1 MRQII
6 MEKDWNY
13 VLYKEG
19 GSYVLSVLCG
29 RVGLFETTMLI
40 SMEDLA
46 DFRNEG
52 DKYIDSLAE
61 RVRKDPEKF
70 AKGSH

>member
-1 MRQII
+1 
-6 MEKDWNY
+6 
-13 VLYKEG
+13 
-19 GSYVLSVLCG
+19 
-29 RVGLFETTMLI
+29 
-40 SMEDLA
+40 MEDLA

-70 AKGSH
+70 AKGGH